1 MNRSLRC
8 GLLVMAVGAVLTAP
22 RVAHAYVD
30 PGSAGFIIVSIL
42 SFLAAIGYVVRAF
55 FSRLKER
62 LLRWLRNLR
71 NNASS

>member
-8 GLLVMAVGAVLTAP
+8 GLLVMAIGAVLAAP

-55 FSRLKER
+55 FSRLRER
-62 LLRWLRNLR
+62 LLRWLKNLR
-71 NNASS
+71 NKASS

>member
-1 MNRSLRC
+1 MNNALRC
-8 GLLVMAVGAVLTAP
+8 GLLMTTVGAVLIAP

-55 FSRLKER
+55 FSRLKDR
-62 LLRWLRNLR
+62 LLRWFKNLR
-71 NNASS
+71 NNVSS

>member
-1 MNRSLRC
+1 MNSALRR
-8 GLLVMAVGAVLTAP
+8 GLLVTAVGAVLVAP
-22 RVAHAYVD
+22 SVAHAYVD

-55 FSRLKER
+55 LSRLKER
-62 LLRWLRNLR
+62 LLRWFKNLR